1 MKIKSLISAV
11 LLAVTALSAAAQ
23 GPAIEVENAWVRF
36 TVPGQKATG
45 AFMTLSAKDGAK
57 LVGVSS
63 PAAGVAQVHE
73 MKMEAGVMTM
83 GAVKGGL
90 DLPAGQSVEL
100 KSGGHHVMLMDLK
113 STLAKGASLP
123 LTLVFRDAKGVESK
137 LEINVP
143 VAASAPGAKDQGNEA
158 KMDHSAHDKAAPAAH
173 QHGDALAK
181 PAQ

>member
-23 GPAIEVENAWVRF
+23 GPFIEIENAWVRF

-45 AFMTLSAKDGAK
+45 AFMTLTAKDGAK

-90 DLPAGQSVEL
+90 DLPAGQAVEL

-113 STLAKGASLP
+113 TTLVKGASLP
-123 LTLVFRDAKGVESK
+123 LTLVFKDAKGMESK

-143 VAASAPGAKDQGNEA
+143 VAASAPGAKDQG
-158 KMDHSAHDKAAPAAH
+158 KAAPAAH
-173 QHGDALAK
+173 QHGDAPAK